1 MSAKIYHIDPNWLL
15 LLLVSVVII
24 SGLFWYSTI
33 LDSESIREVSATEI
47 GAVESDE
54 VYIETGFVGPLME
67 VSINEIEK
75 EETPEII
82 VENPP
87 FDSIRPFPKSY
98 LPEHID
104 SMWFHVSNELRWSE
118 TLDSISLIVKG
129 KEMTLRPTENVHGFF
144 NYIRENPRHNVSF
157 QDLNQ
162 NGYDDIKVTLGISGA
177 TGNLLFDVF
186 IYSDIDTTFLYNRE
200 FSSYANIRIDEDG
213 FYHSSS
219 KGGWGNYHGKIMQL
233 DVIDGKYHLTPFVT
247 YRQRWYP
254 DENSTDFHQ
263 IMNFNLNGKEINYV
277 DTFPD
282 HFRKF
287 NYSHFPSI
295 IQMRDRVKYYHSKI
309 SLTNSTDADHS
320 TKICTLIFQSRLNDH
335 EIYLILDLENMQVEI
350 SDKDTLK
357 PIILD
362 MIFTSKDE
370 NFEPTPAYLASAFSF
385 YENWRSPLKL
395 HLLIRSANI
404 ELVDEESEWNYSFN
418 KPLRVW

>member
-1 MSAKIYHIDPNWLL
+1 MSVKNYHIDPNWLL
-15 LLLVSVVII
+15 LLLVSVAII
-24 SGLFWYSTI
+24 SSLYGYSTI
-33 LDSESIREVSATEI
+33 LDLESIKEVSSTEI
-47 GAVESDE
+47 GAVASDE

-67 VSINEIEK
+67 SSINEIEK

-87 FDSIRPFPKSY
+87 FDSIRPFPNSH
-98 LPEHID
+98 LPDHID
-104 SMWFHVSNELRWSE
+104 SMWFHVSNELEWTE

-129 KEMTLRPTENVHGFF
+129 KEMTLRPNENVHFFF
-144 NYIRENPRHNVSF
+144 NSIRENPLHNVSF

-186 IYSDIDTTFLYNRE
+186 IYSDIDTTYLYNRE
-200 FSSYANIRIDEDG
+200 FSSYANIRIDKDG
-213 FYHSSS
+213 LYHSSS

-233 DVIDGKYHLTPFVT
+233 DVIDGKYYLTPFVT

-254 DENSTDFHQ
+254 DENSTDFHH
-263 IMNFNLNGKEINYV
+263 IMNFKLNGKEINYV

-282 HFRKF
+282 HLRKF
-287 NYSHFPSI
+287 DYSHFPSI
-295 IQMRDRVKYYHSKI
+295 GQMRDQVKYYQPKI
-309 SLTNSTDADHS
+309 TCTHPTDTDNEA
-320 TKICTLIFQSRLNDH
+320 KICSLSFLSRLNDH
-335 EIYLILDLENMQVEI
+335 EIYLMLDLENMQVEI

-370 NFEPTPAYLASAFSF
+370 DFEPTPAYLASTFSF
-385 YENWRSPLKL
+385 YENWRSPPEL